1 MIQDCAYELPV
12 IERSSLK
19 IGTFID
25 LATSTNTRAD
35 FTVIATCGLDDQANI
50 YILNILR
57 GRWEWPDARERI
69 IEEILLQ
76 GVGLA
81 GVETNGFQLSS
92 FQELVREKRLRN
104 VAFYPVSVNKD
115 KVSRALLCSARGAA
129 GKLFY
134 RKNASWFETLLYEFT
149 NFPGG
154 DHDDQVDAVC
164 GCVELL
170 NKFSPTTSTSRPAS
184 VKKISNRRR

>member
-1 MIQDCAYELPV
+1 MIQDCAHELPV

-25 LATSTNTRAD
+25 LATSTRTRAD
-35 FTVIATCGLDDQANI
+35 YTVVATCGLDEKANI

-57 GRWEWPDARERI
+57 GRWEWPDAYEFI
-69 IEEILLQ
+69 VQEIQSQ

-92 FQELVREKRLRN
+92 FQALAREKRLRT

-134 RKNASWFETLLYEFT
+134 RKDAAWFETLLYEFT

-154 DHDDQVDAVC
+154 DHDDIVDAVT
-164 GCVELL
+164 GCIELL
-170 NKFSPTTSTSRPAS
+170 NNFQVAAPVVSPGVSIGRSKWKR
-184 VKKISNRRR
+184 

>member
-1 MIQDCAYELPV
+1 MP
-12 IERSSLK
+12 
-19 IGTFID
+19 G
-25 LATSTNTRAD
+25 RA
-35 FTVIATCGLDDQANI
+35 
-50 YILNILR
+50 
-57 GRWEWPDARERI
+57 I
-69 IEEILLQ
+69 IEEILSQ

-92 FQELVREKRLRN
+92 FQELVRESRLCR
-104 VAFYPVSVNKD
+104 VAFYPVPVSKD

-134 RKNASWFETLLYEFT
+134 RKNASWFEALLYEFT

-154 DHDDQVDAVC
+154 DHDDMVDAVT

-170 NKFSPTTSTSRPAS
+170 NNFQAAAPVVSPGVPRKRSKWRGRS
-184 VKKISNRRR
+184 